1 MAEKIKKLDLPRDY
15 KKFLY
20 FIDGEGNVCQ
30 KPKSGEGESK
40 VVVQRAVERDNQY
53 LYFIDKQGDISRSP
67 RGQKKK
73 AA

>member
-30 KPKSGEGESK
+30 KPKSGEGETK
-40 VVVQRAVERDNQY
+40 VVVERAVERDNQY

>member
-20 FIDGEGNVCQ
+20 LIDGAGNVCQ

-40 VVVQRAVERDNQY
+40 VVVPRAVERDNQY

-73 AA
+73 VA

>member
-40 VVVQRAVERDNQY
+40 IVVAHAVERDNQY

-73 AA
+73 VA

>member
-40 VVVQRAVERDNQY
+40 VVVERAVERDNQY

>member
-20 FIDGEGNVCQ
+20 FIDGDGNVCQ

-40 VVVQRAVERDNQY
+40 VVVERAVERDNQF

>member
-40 VVVQRAVERDNQY
+40 VVVQRAVERDNQF

>member
-15 KKFLY
+15 KRFLY

-30 KPKSGEGESK
+30 KPKSGEGETR
-40 VVVQRAVERDNQY
+40 VVVERAVDRDNQY